1 MGRDPSHLVLECAL
15 QTHPN
20 MVLISE
26 EILSQEKGLIEVVKD
41 IADLIVLR
49 SKHGKNFGTILIPE
63 GLLVHLPRLKS
74 LIEEL
79 NQFFTKLD
87 RVLKHNHPIPN
98 KLVERNTIS
107 RTELRPRSRIRQD
120 QA

>member
-26 EILSQEKGLIEVVKD
+26 EIASQGKSLDDIVKD
-41 IADLIVLR
+41 ISDLICLR
-49 SKHGKNFGTILIPE
+49 AKHGKNFGTILIPE
-63 GLLVHLPRLKS
+63 GLVVHLSQLKH

-79 NQFFTKLD
+79 NQYFTKID
-87 RVLKHNHPIPN
+87 KVLCSHYE
-98 KLVERNTIS
+98 LIS
-107 RTELRPRSRIRQD
+107 
-120 QA
+120 